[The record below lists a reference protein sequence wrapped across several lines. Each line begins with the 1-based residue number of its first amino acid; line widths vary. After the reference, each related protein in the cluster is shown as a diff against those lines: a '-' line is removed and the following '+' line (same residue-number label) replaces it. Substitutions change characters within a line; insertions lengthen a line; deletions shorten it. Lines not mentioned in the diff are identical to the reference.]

1 MSTVKYGLL
10 LLHPL
15 FFESDLAGVGG
26 GYRCGTANEGNGQLG
41 WDRLSRTRGKTEAD
55 ETADL

>member
-1 MSTVKYGLL
+1 MKYGLL